1 MMSVFPPPGIALSL
15 TRSLLFFFFLFS
27 SRLLTRFVSNSKW
40 RKNGEKTTQKDALI
54 VSLDDSCAAKER
66 MSDDEEDE
74 NDKYLSQFV
83 VAKVLEITQIPNKDN
98 LKVIRVDA
106 GGG

>member
-1 MMSVFPPPGIALSL
+1 M
-15 TRSLLFFFFLFS
+15 
-27 SRLLTRFVSNSKW
+27 
-40 RKNGEKTTQKDALI
+40 
-54 VSLDDSCAAKER
+54 SLDDSCAAKER

-98 LKVIRVDA
+98 LKTFSSIMTDKKSINPKIKPDSYFASLSNEDFKVIKKKR
-106 GGG
+106 GK